1 MTITDRL
8 IAPNATRS
16 EATLCYSAAVTG
28 GATAGLLAGYAG
40 GSALVIAVVALVGF
54 DLFGGAVV
62 NATASAKRWFHRP
75 GRDARHH
82 LAFVAIHAQP
92 FLLALVVP
100 GFGWWTAAA
109 IYGLVLAAAVV
120 VTAVPHDLRTPVA
133 FAATVFGTAIT
144 TAVLAVPTFLLWFGP
159 VLLIKLLLAH
169 LLPEPG
175 TADDH
180 LSVTP
185 RPAG

>member
-16 EATLCYSAAVTG
+16 EAALCYSAAVI
-28 GATAGLLAGYAG
+28 GAVTAGLLAR
-40 GSALVIAVVALVGF
+40 GSSVLMIVVVALVGF

-75 GRDARHH
+75 GRHARHH
-82 LAFVAIHAQP
+82 LTFVAVHVQP

-100 GFGWWTAAA
+100 GFGGWTAAA
-109 IYGLVLAAAVV
+109 IYGLVVAAAVV
-120 VTAVPHDLRTPVA
+120 VTSAPNHLRTPIA

-175 TADDH
+175 TVDDRVP
-180 LSVTP
+180 LPPT
-185 RPAG
+185 